1 MVPSKQWHSVHHLC
15 KRIQAFSKLVCH
27 TYIHA
32 VFLHCL
38 FLQEDWESVYKKPHS
53 FWFVLQCTIW
63 GEELGEAW
71 NTVITWQRKKGNK
84 RMCRG
89 WLSAS
94 EFTQWNMDSL
104 NVFAIC
110 FFSNCEQFQ
119 TPHAAPRLIEF
130 CMLLACSGYQGER
143 ISTEPVFAR
152 AKRIAH

>member
-1 MVPSKQWHSVHHLC
+1 MAFKSYFTQVDTGIFFVGMSYLHAHCFSSLSVYPGGL
-15 KRIQAFSKLVCH
+15 RINLLEAPLFLVC
-27 TYIHA
+27 A
-32 VFLHCL
+32 
-38 FLQEDWESVYKKPHS
+38 SVYD
-53 FWFVLQCTIW
+53 L
-63 GEELGEAW
+63 GEELREAW

-130 CMLLACSGYQGER
+130 CMLLVCSGYQGER

-152 AKRIAH
+152 AKRISH